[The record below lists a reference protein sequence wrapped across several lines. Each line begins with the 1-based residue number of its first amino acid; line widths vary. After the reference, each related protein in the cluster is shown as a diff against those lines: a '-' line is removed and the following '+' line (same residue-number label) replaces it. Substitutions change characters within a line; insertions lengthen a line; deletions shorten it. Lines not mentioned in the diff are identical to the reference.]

1 MARLR
6 LTVGKITV
14 STEKETG
21 KLVLPVGLLNMS
33 IYEMSL
39 VNFSF
44 KKKMYQPT
52 EVLADLRIYDGEE
65 TDGELIDIVGDDYYV
80 QEVRP
85 CYYPDS
91 MVVKLKIYS
100 QDKLLTLT
108 RQCKSWTA
116 KKLSDHILKKE
127 LPNYR
132 VPYSKDAS
140 VSCVKCDTSH
150 MKHLV
155 LGGQEHIF
163 PYLVQYNESFY
174 DMLIRTCNR
183 WGEFVYWWLPL
194 DHLPGLY
201 DRADEGKH
209 LRLGGAL

>member
-52 EVLADLRIYDGEE
+52 EVLADLRICNSEKSNSIWKPLQRNQIEMLFKHKQVKLEAVRNDGDE

-100 QDKLLTLT
+100 LDKLLTLT

-127 LPNYR
+127 LPNYP
-132 VPYSKDAS
+132 VPYNNTES
-140 VSCVKCDTSH
+140 VMCVKCDTSH

-155 LGGQEHIF
+155 KNGQEHIF

-174 DMLIRTCNR
+174 DML
-183 WGEFVYWWLPL
+183 
-194 DHLPGLY
+194 
-201 DRADEGKH
+201 
-209 LRLGGAL
+209 

>member
-52 EVLADLRIYDGEE
+52 EVLADLRICNSEKSNSIWKPLQRNQIEMLFKHQQVKLEVVRNDGDE

-100 QDKLLTLT
+100 MDKLLTLT

-127 LPNYR
+127 LPNYP
-132 VPYSKDAS
+132 VPYNKDES
-140 VSCVKCDTSH
+140 VMCVKCDTSH

-155 LGGQEHIF
+155 KNGQEHIF
-163 PYLVQYNESFY
+163 PYLVQYNESF
-174 DMLIRTCNR
+174 
-183 WGEFVYWWLPL
+183 
-194 DHLPGLY
+194 
-201 DRADEGKH
+201 
-209 LRLGGAL
+209 